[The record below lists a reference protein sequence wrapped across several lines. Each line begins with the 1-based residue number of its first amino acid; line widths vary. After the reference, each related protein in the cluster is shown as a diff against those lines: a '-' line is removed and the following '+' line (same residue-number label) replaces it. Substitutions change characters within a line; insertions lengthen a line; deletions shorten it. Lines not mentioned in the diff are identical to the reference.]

1 VKWKK
6 GKWEMGKVS
15 VMAQLIPANWRR
27 GLERL
32 RGELHRAIDQWQHRR
47 VRSHDR
53 EVEVWSPSLMLSG
66 GPVVD
71 LEETDDNIIV
81 TAELPGL
88 DKDDFTVEISGER
101 LSIRGE
107 KKQETEEQG
116 REYYYAK
123 RRYGAFARVVALPC
137 EIDAD
142 KVKARYKNGV

>member
-1 VKWKK
+1 
-6 GKWEMGKVS
+6 
-15 VMAQLIPANWRR
+15 
-27 GLERL
+27 
-32 RGELHRAIDQWQHRR
+32 
-47 VRSHDR
+47 
-53 EVEVWSPSLMLSG
+53 MLSG

-116 REYYYAK
+116 REYYYAE

-142 KVKARYKNGV
+142 KVEAR